1 MSHYYYN
8 EPSYPSGGNPW
19 RNPDSEKNHLGNW
32 ALGLGIA
39 SIFCCGIIFGV
50 TAIVLGLQAQAA
62 ADRGEA
68 TNRGA
73 GDRWNYFGNHWI
85 LRHSHLSFCSDEREW
100 GLARASSPCR
110 GGVAKGLDLR
120 AAWSLLYFSDILS
133 TSSNPIY
140 TERFYE
146 QHGSLPR
153 RSVQSAARGLC
164 PWWIRPSS

>member
-1 MSHYYYN
+1 MSHYYDN

-73 GDRWNYFGNHWI
+73 GPLELFWESLD
-85 LRHSHLSFCSDEREW
+85 SAPLSFIF
-100 GLARASSPCR
+100 L
-110 GGVAKGLDLR
+110 LR
-120 AAWSLLYFSDILS
+120 
-133 TSSNPIY
+133 
-140 TERFYE
+140 
-146 QHGSLPR
+146 
-153 RSVQSAARGLC
+153 
-164 PWWIRPSS
+164 